1 MYDASNAGR
10 MSRFRSRLKPRL
22 RKAYDAM
29 SALRC
34 ELQEEWEDCVEQLRS
49 ARAGTT
55 HDDDDVVETSQ
66 AFLCR
71 RTEQLADEIRDLET
85 ALSRFAAGAYGI
97 CAECGK
103 PIPAARLA
111 ARPDAVR
118 CRRCQETFE
127 LYAAIDSA
135 ERRAPDDFETDFDQ
149 RARPSLPR
157 TPRSNRAG
165 TTKELSPMAGS
176 KKGRSNPARKK
187 TAEPEA
193 KTPVKAAKARKSK
206 KR

>member
-1 MYDASNAGR
+1 MYDARQARR

-29 SALRC
+29 NALRC
-34 ELQEEWEDCVEQLRS
+34 DLQEAWEDCIEQLRS
-49 ARAGTT
+49 TRTGTT
-55 HDDDDVVETSQ
+55 HDDDDAVETAQ

-71 RTEQLADEIRDLET
+71 RTEQLADEIRELET

-97 CAECGK
+97 CADCGK

-118 CRRCQETFE
+118 CRQCQETFE
-127 LYAAIDSA
+127 SDAAAAST
-135 ERRAPDDFETDFDQ
+135 ERRAPVDMETDFDQ

-165 TTKELSPMAGS
+165 TTKELSLMAGS

-187 TAEPEA
+187 TAEPAA
-193 KTPVKAAKARKSK
+193 KTPVKGAKAGKSK